1 MQDEIER
8 DLKAALLAGDKQKVE
23 TLKIIK
29 SALLY
34 EAVNRSLDRAQMTDE
49 QVQLVMSR
57 EAKKR
62 QEAADMYR
70 QGGENERADKELE
83 EKVIIEKYLPE
94 QLGENEL
101 AAMIDLEL
109 VEHPEASI
117 KDMGKIIGAV
127 KTKTG
132 SAGDGALIARLV
144 KEKLTQWY

>member
-144 KEKLTQWY
+144 KEKLTQ